1 MNLNEY
7 IDHTLLAPE
16 ATKSDVDRVIKE
28 AVDNKFVSVMIN
40 PYWVS
45 YVHEKSKRYQC

>member
-16 ATKSDVDRVIKE
+16 ATKSEVDEVIKE
-28 AVDNKFVSVMIN
+28 LLITNLS
-40 PYWVS
+40 
-45 YVHEKSKRYQC
+45 QL